1 MKRERES
8 ANEMDTYQFYHW
20 TVSSAHMSHKKEK
33 NREYA
38 HVDSDGVQQQV
49 RYCTIA
55 ELRRI
60 KVYSTTESGKHTRP
74 EYTNTNNTSTQTIGR
89 NQQQFQRYHSTDDG
103 WLSISKVTMG
113 QDDRPAMAKE

>member
-1 MKRERES
+1 MKYEEIERES

-60 KVYSTTESGKHTRP
+60 KVYSTTESGKLVQ
-74 EYTNTNNTSTQTIGR
+74 STQTQTTQAHR
-89 NQQQFQRYHSTDDG
+89 QLAETNNNSSATTALTMDG
-103 WLSISKVTMG
+103 SVL
-113 QDDRPAMAKE
+113 AKLR